1 MVRNGIITKF
11 EEREPTPLV
20 NRLGRSLDS
29 LLRPTFKY
37 PHFASTM
44 GTTPVN
50 LFENEGD
57 MVFSLDGCVEIFGI
71 LTESQPLFM
80 FPIQIQPHAVWAE
93 DFTRHLSDQNRPNNW
108 RVRRSG
114 RKCRGHEVF
123 REPSGSMT
131 AICMVQTWNWTLKNA
146 LWSWRKSEFMVWTVG
161 KVGSK
166 QNLGTEVNVGSNKPP
181 RTSNLLRCDTT
192 WAPSSHITWAPSS
205 HIL

>member
-29 LLRPTFKY
+29 LLRPTFQY

-44 GTTPVN
+44 GTTPFN

-80 FPIQIQPHAVWAE
+80 FPSV
-93 DFTRHLSDQNRPNNW
+93 DHLQFP
-108 RVRRSG
+108 
-114 RKCRGHEVF
+114 F
-123 REPSGSMT
+123 R
-131 AICMVQTWNWTLKNA
+131 
-146 LWSWRKSEFMVWTVG
+146 
-161 KVGSK
+161 
-166 QNLGTEVNVGSNKPP
+166 
-181 RTSNLLRCDTT
+181 
-192 WAPSSHITWAPSS
+192 
-205 HIL
+205 